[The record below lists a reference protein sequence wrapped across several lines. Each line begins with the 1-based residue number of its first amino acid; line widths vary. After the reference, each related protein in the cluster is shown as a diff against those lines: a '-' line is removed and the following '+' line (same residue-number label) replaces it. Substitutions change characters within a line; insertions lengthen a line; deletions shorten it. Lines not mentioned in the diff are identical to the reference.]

1 MSAIDP
7 LKSQSMHQPHL
18 ARAAVF
24 RLVRWYAVVLL
35 LFSVVWWLSSAM
47 PPALELGI
55 GPTLSGDG
63 NLLAHSAI
71 LPRMPQSSGAWI
83 ADLIQMLAALQ
94 LGALPHAPY
103 VLPR

>member
-35 LFSVVWWLSSAM
+35 LFSVVWWLFRAM
-47 PPALELGI
+47 PPALDRGI
-55 GPTLSGDG
+55 GPTLRGEAD
-63 NLLAHSAI
+63 LLAPEAM
-71 LPRMPQSSGAWI
+71 LPRIAEAGGAWN
-83 ADLIQMLAALQ
+83 AALIQMLAALLQ
-94 LGALPHAPY
+94 GGLLAGSVEL
-103 VLPR
+103 